1 MSSTDLTHNG
11 FDLFGAMETTAEKE
25 RLKIIQNN
33 NNNINIINNLF
44 AMETTT
50 EQERLN
56 QEEAQPIQLAS
67 HQPAQVLRVV
77 FLLTKQIQI

>member
-1 MSSTDLTHNG
+1 MKQQMTLQAKR
-11 FDLFGAMETTAEKE
+11 LF
-25 RLKIIQNN
+25 LQ
-33 NNNINIINNLF
+33 F
-44 AMETTT
+44 YQ
-50 EQERLN
+50 EQEQLN